1 MESWAQRHGDVVRF
15 LCVCVDALGVAKMF
29 DRMFRFEH
37 VLNAYIPSRDYFP
50 EGYGQLGCSG
60 FIVADENGNFISRKT
75 KAYLDVGEEAF
86 LDVERLLAKYIHKPS
101 TSRDTFAAGAP
112 VEQDSSVLA
121 PPTGIHSID
130 REHEVCAAA
139 LQALCERPSISNLK
153 VVLEELEAHFTHE
166 EVLLKKHGF
175 GGEGPFSALA
185 SHTKDHQR
193 ILDLCVAELER
204 QQQSCF
210 DGA

>member
-112 VEQDSSVLA
+112 VEQDTVALSWLHPREFIPSTANTRFVPLRSKPCVSVPASPTSRWYSRSSRHTL
-121 PPTGIHSID
+121 PT
-130 REHEVCAAA
+130 R
-139 LQALCERPSISNLK
+139 K
-153 VVLEELEAHFTHE
+153 
-166 EVLLKKHGF
+166 
-175 GGEGPFSALA
+175 
-185 SHTKDHQR
+185 
-193 ILDLCVAELER
+193 
-204 QQQSCF
+204 SC
-210 DGA
+210 